1 MLKIDFK
8 RGIYG
13 EILLPSLTP
22 QIEEEVK
29 NMVDLVTKA
38 IKIDEH
44 GSWDFKAEFDYN
56 GSGSALNWDL
66 YAYGTDYHSKETLC
80 IIQIRKYRKA
90 KRNYF
95 PEIRKNY
102 YLIGKN
108 EDDSMFAHPIES
120 RVIHHAIKKGVDV
133 ILAVQNWI
141 FQCDYKK
148 VIRQGD
154 IALVPI
160 RKPCGKLLETKE
172 AIIEN
177 SHHLVADE
185 IYENGFS
192 YVKNPTVNHIPCTHP
207 QISGSG
213 WFKLIVGQRASYWKF
228 AAPTVD

>member
-1 MLKIDFK
+1 MLKIDLN

-13 EILLPSLTP
+13 EILLSSLTP
-22 QIEEEVK
+22 QIEAEVR
-29 NMVDLVTKA
+29 NMVDQVTKA

-44 GSWDFKAEFDYN
+44 GSWDFKAEFDFN
-56 GSGSALNWDL
+56 GRGSSLNWNL
-66 YAYGTDYHSKETLC
+66 YAYGSDYHSKETLC
-80 IIQIRKYRKA
+80 VIQIRKYRKA

-120 RVIHHAIKKGVDV
+120 RVIHHAIKNDADV

-148 VIRQGD
+148 IIRQGD
-154 IALVPI
+154 VALVHI
-160 RKPCGKLLETKE
+160 RHPSGELLQLKE
-172 AIIEN
+172 IILED
-177 SHHLVADE
+177 SHLVKADE
-185 IYENGFS
+185 IYENKAFF
-192 YVKNPTVNHIPCTHP
+192 VKNPTVTHIPNTHP
-207 QISGSG
+207 QISGLG
-213 WFKLIVGQRASYWKF
+213 WFKVIVGQRASYWLF